1 MTLTSSNPSL
11 TSSIASLTS
20 SNPAGARTCVPRVTT
35 GPAATPP
42 ASVPATTTSA
52 TRYTGYGKYLN
63 HFNNIWVQV
72 LGCVCQPRYSG
83 SNCSTPLPIYGYSAL
98 DPVGGDGGD
107 GALYAGNMLDSNK
120 SCSHGEGPYWVNAR

>member
-1 MTLTSSNPSL
+1 MCPEGYYGPGCYTACQCPSH
-11 TSSIASLTS
+11 
-20 SNPAGARTCVPRVTT
+20 N
-35 GPAATPP
+35 
-42 ASVPATTTSA
+42 
-52 TRYTGYGKYLN
+52 YLCHPVQRIRKTIVN
-63 HFNNIWVQV
+63 HCKNIWLQV